1 MIKPFAWCLAATF
14 LLVGNLLWAQ
24 EADTVTSDEAAINS
38 AIESYVA
45 SFNRGDAAAVAKHW
59 SSDGQ
64 FTTPSGKTFRGRTA
78 IEVAFKEFFAENK
91 GVRVEISK
99 PAIRF
104 LSPSVAVEEGISRI
118 LRAGQEPTET
128 EYTAVHVKQ
137 DGKWQMDSVREADR
151 VEPSSH
157 YEQLK
162 DLEWMIGEWVD
173 QDEHATVETVCQ
185 WTKNRNFITRS
196 FRVVVAD
203 GSEIEGTQI
212 IGWDPLRK
220 TVRSWVFDSE
230 GGFGVGI
237 WSRNGNQWTVRVL
250 QVLHDGATA
259 SAINILTYVDDNTLT
274 FKSTGREI
282 DGQLQP
288 NIPEI
293 RVVRR

>member
-1 MIKPFAWCLAATF
+1 MRKRFTWCLVAMLF
-14 LLVGNLLWAQ
+14 VVGDLLWAQ
-24 EADTVTSDEAAINS
+24 EAGTATADDAAIKS

-45 SFNRGDAAAVAKHW
+45 AFNRGDAAAVAKHW
-59 SSDGQ
+59 SSDGEL
-64 FTTPSGKTFRGRTA
+64 TAPSGKTFQGRVA
-78 IEVAFKEFFAENK
+78 IEAAFKEYFTENK
-91 GVRVEISK
+91 GVRVEISEQD
-99 PAIRF
+99 IRF
-104 LSPSVAVEEGISRI
+104 LSQNVAVEEGTSRI
-118 LRAGQEPTET
+118 IRAGQEPIET
-128 EYTAVHVKQ
+128 DYTAVHVKH
-137 DGKWQMDSVREADR
+137 DGKWTMDSVRETDR

-173 QDEHATVETVCQ
+173 QDEDATVETVCQ

-196 FRVVVAD
+196 FKVALSD
-203 GSEIEGTQI
+203 GSKIEGTQV

-220 TVRSWVFDSE
+220 TIRSWVFDSE

-237 WSRNGNQWTVRVL
+237 WSRNGNQWTVRLL
-250 QVLHDGATA
+250 QVLHDGTTA
-259 SAINILTYVDDNTLT
+259 SAINILTYVDENTLT